1 MTRHD
6 HRLPLVAS
14 HCYPQCGVTIVRS
27 IALVQTHRKMSM
39 LNLKIRFR
47 TLIAVTAVLGFT
59 AVAAAD
65 PMFAGLKLL
74 SLDTAVN
81 EKIDV
86 AIWYPTATIAREQN
100 LGPFT
105 MSVALDAPFSS
116 IASTESTAATA
127 RPLIMLSHG
136 TGGNSMTHHELAS
149 ALARSGYIVA
159 ALTHPGDNF
168 RDRSMVGTPQYFSER
183 PRQVSRVIDALLA
196 NTTWKPRI
204 DAARIGFL
212 GHSAGGLTGLA
223 LAGATPSIAAAVRH
237 CAANYDSDSW
247 FCGVS
252 GSKEKTIENAKRAE
266 YIPLVPNSLDARIR
280 AAALLAPVGAFFTE
294 TELKKITIPVRVVV
308 AGQDAV
314 LTPRFHAAFVGR
326 SVPNA
331 ELITSEAGGHF
342 MLVSK
347 LSIDPVAING
357 AELNQD
363 PPGFDRAAAIGDA
376 AKALPAWF
384 DKALAK

>member
-1 MTRHD
+1 M
-6 HRLPLVAS
+6 
-14 HCYPQCGVTIVRS
+14 TIVRS
-27 IALVQTHRKMSM
+27 IALVQTHRKKIM
-39 LNLKIRFR
+39 LNLKIHFR

-59 AVAAAD
+59 AVATAD
-65 PMFAGLKLL
+65 PMFAGLKFL
-74 SLDTAVN
+74 SLDTAAN

-86 AIWYPTATIAREQN
+86 AVWYPTATIAREQS

-116 IASTESTAATA
+116 SASSESSA

-136 TGGNSMTHHELAS
+136 TGGVNMTHHELAA

-168 RDRSMVGTPQYFSER
+168 RDRSMVASPKYLSER

-196 NTTWKPRI
+196 DATWQPRI

-237 CAANYDSDSW
+237 CAENYESDLW
-247 FCGVS
+247 FCSVS
-252 GSKEKTIENAKRAE
+252 GSKEKTIENVKRIE
-266 YIPLVPNSLDARIR
+266 YMPLIPNSLDARIR
-280 AAALLAPVGAFFTE
+280 AAALIAPVGAFFTE

-314 LTPRFHAAFVGR
+314 LTPRFHAAYVGR
-326 SVPNA
+326 SVSNA
-331 ELITSEAGGHF
+331 KVVTADTGGHF

-347 LSIDPVAING
+347 MNVNPVAING

-363 PPGFDRAAAIGDA
+363 PPGFDRAAAISEA
-376 AKALPAWF
+376 AKALPLWF

>member
-1 MTRHD
+1 MFDTMIH
-6 HRLPLVAS
+6 
-14 HCYPQCGVTIVRS
+14 
-27 IALVQTHRKMSM
+27 
-39 LNLKIRFR
+39 FR
-47 TLIAVTAVLGFT
+47 ACIAV
-59 AVAAAD
+59 AVALALTAIASAD
-65 PMFAGLKLL
+65 PMSAGLKRL
-74 SLDTAVN
+74 SLDTSVN

-86 AIWYPTATIAREQN
+86 AIWYPTTTPAREQS
-100 LGPFT
+100 LGPFKVT
-105 MSVALDAPFSS
+105 VALDAPFSS
-116 IASTESTAATA
+116 TESTA
-127 RPLIMLSHG
+127 RPLILVSHG
-136 TGGNSMTHHELAS
+136 TGGNNLTHQELAA

-168 RDRSMVGTPQYFSER
+168 RDRSMVGTPQYLSER

-196 NTTWKPRI
+196 DTTWKPRI

-266 YIPLVPNSLDARIR
+266 YMPLVPNSLDARIR

-363 PPGFDRAAAIGDA
+363 PPGFDRAAAISDA